1 MEQLAHLYH
10 DHIQVLNRRVSEIT
24 CRENLSGLVIHS
36 GQPHRQFLDDLD
48 YPFKV
53 NPHFKAWLPVTDNPN
68 SWLVV
73 NGTDKPL
80 LIFYRPVD
88 FWHKVADE
96 PTEYWSEHVDI
107 KLLTKADKVAEYLP
121 KDIENWAY
129 IGEHLDVAD
138 VLGFTARNPDSVLSF
153 LNYHRATKT
162 EYELA
167 CMRQSNV
174 IAVTG
179 HQAAKTAF
187 YNGASEFE
195 ILQVYLSAV
204 SQGEN
209 QVPYGSIV
217 ALNENSA
224 ILHYT
229 ALEQKSP
236 AQRRSFLIDA
246 GANFNGY
253 ASDITRS
260 YAFEKNIF
268 DDLISAMDNLQLEII
283 NMMKPGVSYVQ
294 LHVETH
300 YKLAQILL
308 DFDIVSGDVQG
319 LVEQGITSV
328 FFPHG
333 LGHMLGIQVHDMGG
347 FLADD
352 KGTHIAAPE
361 AHPFLRC
368 TRDLDVN
375 QVLTIEPGVYIIDS
389 LLAGLKQDKRQAQIN
404 WNTVDTLR
412 PFGGIRIED
421 NVIIHADRVEN
432 MTRDLG
438 LNR

>member
-10 DHIQVLNRRVSEIT
+10 EHISELNRRVADIT
-24 CRENLSGLVIHS
+24 SRENLSGLVIHS
-36 GQPHRQFLDDLD
+36 GQPHRQFLDDMD

-53 NPHFKAWLPVTDNPN
+53 NPHFKAWLPVIDNPN

-73 NGTDKPL
+73 NGHDKPT

-96 PTEYWSEHVDI
+96 PTDFWAEYVDI
-107 KLLTKADKVAEYLP
+107 KYLTKADKVAEFLP
-121 KDIENWAY
+121 TDIDDWAY

-138 VLGFTARNPDSVLSF
+138 VLGFNRRNPDSVLSY
-153 LNYHRATKT
+153 LNYHRADKT
-162 EYELA
+162 AYELA
-167 CMRQSNV
+167 CMRKSNS

-195 ILQVYLSAV
+195 ILQVYLSAI

-209 QVPYGSIV
+209 QVPYSSIV
-217 ALNENSA
+217 ALNENAA

-229 ALEQKSP
+229 ALEQTP
-236 AQRRSFLIDA
+236 PPQRLSFLIDA
-246 GANFNGY
+246 GANFHGY

-268 DDLISAMDNLQLEII
+268 DDLITAMDSMQLQII
-283 NMMKPGVSYVQ
+283 AMMKPGVSYVD
-294 LHVETH
+294 LHVATH
-300 YKLAQILL
+300 HKLAQILI
-308 DFDIVSGDVQG
+308 DFDIATGDATG
-319 LVEQGITSV
+319 LVEQGITSA

-333 LGHMLGIQVHDMGG
+333 LGHILGLQVHDMGG
-347 FLADD
+347 FLADE
-352 KGTHIAAPE
+352 KGTHIASPE

-368 TRDLDVN
+368 TRTLAEN

-389 LLAGLKQDKRQAQIN
+389 LLAELKQDNRQQQVN

-421 NVIIHADRVEN
+421 NVIVHSDRTEN
-432 MTRDLG
+432 MTRNFG